1 MTSILHT
8 EIHSQP
14 DRLRTCL
21 QANLSDMGAVAAWIK
36 RLGITSF
43 TMVARGTSRHAA
55 MYGAYLLGVRRH
67 MPVHV
72 FRTGMAAYLKVQP
85 LHPDTCLIGISQSG
99 SGPDLN
105 AILQQAV
112 RRSIPVLALTN
123 NQESEMARLATR
135 HIALQAGIERAIA
148 ATKSFTNQ
156 LMCLAILDE
165 CLHRQQ
171 AASGDLLAIP
181 GHVEAALSIEDS
193 IRAWA
198 CRIKDAG
205 SLLVVGRGFNH
216 ATACEAALKLQEVCY
231 LPTLAYTSADF
242 IHGPQA
248 LLEPGRELLCI
259 DAGSLPNPQFR
270 DIEELAHRAGAQVTA
285 LTSDPGRWS
294 APSATIALPGTRDL
308 PDWLAPFPAIV
319 ACQLLAYHVGIARG
333 LDVDSPRHLKKVT
346 LTD

>member
-1 MTSILHT
+1 MTSILYT

-14 DRLRTCL
+14 DRLKACL
-21 QANLSDMGAVAAWIK
+21 QANLSDIGAVAAWIK
-36 RLGITSF
+36 GLGITSF

-55 MYGAYLLGVRRH
+55 LYGAYLLGMHQR
-67 MPVHV
+67 MPIHV
-72 FRTGMAAYLKVQP
+72 FQTGMAAYLKVQP

-105 AILQQAV
+105 AILEQAV
-112 RRSIPVLALTN
+112 HRSMPVVALTN
-123 NQESEMARLATR
+123 NEESEMARLATR
-135 HIALQAGIERAIA
+135 HIALQAGTERAVA

-156 LMCLAILDE
+156 LMCLAMLDH
-165 CLHRQQ
+165 CLHRRK
-171 AASGDLLAIP
+171 AAHADLLALP
-181 GHVEAALSIEDS
+181 DHVEAALSIDDS

-198 CRIKDAG
+198 CRIKDAD
-205 SLLVVGRGFNH
+205 SLLAVGRGFNH

-231 LPTLAYTSADF
+231 LPAIAYTSADF

-259 DAGSLPNPQFR
+259 DAGSRPNPQLR
-270 DIEELAHRAGAQVTA
+270 DIEALAHRAGARVTA

-294 APSATIALPGTRDL
+294 APTATIALPGTRDL

-319 ACQLLAYHVGIARG
+319 ACQLLAYHLGIARG
-333 LDVDSPRHLKKVT
+333 LDVDSPRNLKKVT